1 MQGVISSAIRSEQ
14 RQEPHDT
21 ENTAILKHNKV
32 LNNYNTTCERQFM
45 KKKRLLDGIY
55 IPMSTPDSFLK
66 KILLKAPLSQFH
78 VNPDA

>member
-1 MQGVISSAIRSEQ
+1 MQGVISLAIRSEQ

-45 KKKRLLDGIY
+45 KKKERGYFPED
-55 IPMSTPDSFLK
+55 FR
-66 KILLKAPLSQFH
+66 KIRSYFPEDFRNIRSYFPEYSGK
-78 VNPDA
+78 